1 MNLKS
6 TLYAAKQLLRPGPKH
21 LTLELQ
27 NVERKSAEEIRLIN
41 WQRRMDLLASAAKT
55 PFYRKRF
62 ADIGLEVGDVKG
74 EKDWERIPV
83 LTRQDVQE
91 HLEEMV
97 RDDVDRTRLGMAT
110 TGGST
115 GQPLKLYRPK
125 GLPFDAFTDRM
136 LGWWGVNMW
145 ENSCYIFRHG
155 YNGWRKTVN
164 DLMWWPTKRE
174 FLNAANMDDEKCAEF
189 YECICKIEPKLLV
202 GYVGAVSNFA
212 EYLVRAKKSLP
223 FKMKAAWTTSA
234 PLPEPLRA
242 NLQSVFGCPVY
253 SQYGCCEVAHLAA
266 ECACQKGMHIH
277 SDWRHLEIV
286 DDHGVNV
293 PVGESG
299 RVLVTDMLVPEVP
312 LIRYA
317 LGDSGRLMKE
327 KCACGNNLPLMAPV
341 SGRVSEG
348 FLMPDGSRL
357 SGDYL
362 TTIFDKYPDAIRGFR
377 VHQRKDYSIDV
388 EYIPRDAG
396 TLNTALED
404 AKRNLGD
411 ATKKQV
417 EVRFVPVEMIPHD
430 RGKTRY
436 VTSEVMA

>member
-1 MNLKS
+1 MDMKTAFYS
-6 TLYAAKQLLRPGPKH
+6 AKQMLRPMPSR
-21 LTLELQ
+21 LLAELRER
-27 NVERKSAEEIRLIN
+27 ERKSSDEIAAIN
-41 WQRRMDLLASAAKT
+41 WRRRMDLLASATRTK
-55 PFYRKRF
+55 FYRKRF
-62 ADIGLEVGDVKG
+62 ADIGLEIGDVKD
-74 EKDWERIPV
+74 EKDWERIPG
-83 LTRQDVQE
+83 LTRHDVQE

-97 RDDVDRTRLGMAT
+97 RDDVDRRKLGVTT

-115 GQPLKLYRPK
+115 GQPLKLYRPT
-125 GLPFDAFTDRM
+125 GLPFDAFAARM
-136 LGWWGVNMW
+136 LGWWNVEMW

-155 YNGWRKTVN
+155 YKGWRKMVN

-189 YECICKIEPKLLV
+189 YGRICRMEPKLLV

-212 EYLVRAKKSLP
+212 EYLIRAKKTLP
-223 FKMKAAWTTSA
+223 FRMKAAWTTSA

-253 SQYGCCEVAHLAA
+253 SQYGCCEVGHLAA
-266 ECACQKGMHIH
+266 ECACRTGMHIH

-286 DDHGVNV
+286 DDDGLHV
-293 PVGESG
+293 PVGERG

-317 LGDSGRLMKE
+317 LGDCGRLMKE

-348 FLMPDGSRL
+348 FSMPDGSRL

-396 TLNTALED
+396 VLKTALED

-411 ATKKQV
+411 ATKMQV
-417 EVRFVPVEMIPHD
+417 EVRFAPVNVIPHD

-436 VTSEVMA
+436 VTTEVKP